1 MALKFDTKQVMDQI
15 FGIGGSN
22 DIASA
27 LTAVGATGPVGP
39 TGPAGPS
46 PSTPAN
52 QVLAGPATGSTAAAA
67 AGRALVTKDLPSNIV
82 ISGSVAVNGITS
94 APAQANFPGTA
105 ASADAAVINAITA
118 ILVGLGFCKSS

>member
-22 DIASA
+22 DIAAA
-27 LTAVGATGPVGP
+27 LTAVGATGPA
-39 TGPAGPS
+39 GPAGPA
-46 PSTPAN
+46 PSTSPN
-52 QVLAGPATGSTAAAA
+52 QVLAGPATGSTAALA

-82 ISGSVAVNGITS
+82 ISGSVAVNGVSS

-105 ASADAAVINAITA
+105 SGTDAAVINALTA